1 LLVLPRIV
9 LTLSLD
15 EFVYNLRQFI
25 DKVKTE
31 DVVFNDIKSLTQN
44 FAVSQTIFAKF
55 TEIWKQLDIKDL

>member
-1 LLVLPRIV
+1 VLPRTD

-25 DKVKTE
+25 DKVKVE

-44 FAVSQTIFAKF
+44 FAVS
-55 TEIWKQLDIKDL
+55 